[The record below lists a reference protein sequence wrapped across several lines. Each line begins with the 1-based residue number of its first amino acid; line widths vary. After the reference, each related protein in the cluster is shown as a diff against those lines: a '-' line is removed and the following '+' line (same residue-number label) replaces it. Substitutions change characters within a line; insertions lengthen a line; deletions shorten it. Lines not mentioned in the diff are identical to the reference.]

1 MFGLYVHLRATC
13 IPDSLQGP
21 EEGLGCPGTIVTDSC
36 DDVGIEA
43 GASGMAVSA
52 PNLWVIFPAA
62 SIKFS
67 YN

>member
-1 MFGLYVHLRATC
+1 M
-13 IPDSLQGP
+13 
-21 EEGLGCPGTIVTDSC
+21 
-36 DDVGIEA
+36 GIEA